1 MAPSSTGLTKLSRR
15 ERQIM
20 DIIYRRGAASAA
32 EVHAELPDAPSY
44 SAVRSALRLLVQR
57 GQLKHEQQGPRY
69 IYKPTV
75 PREQARRSA
84 IAHLVRTFFNGS
96 RAQAAAAILEMSD
109 TRLSE
114 DDLKRLTR
122 LVKEARRQG
131 DEK

>member
-1 MAPSSTGLTKLSRR
+1 MAQPSTALTTLSRR

-20 DIIYRRGAASAA
+20 DIIYRRGAATAA

-57 GQLKHEQQGPRY
+57 GQLKYEQQGPRY

-84 IAHLVRTFFNGS
+84 LAHLVRTFFNGS

-131 DEK
+131 DEQ